1 MLAVARVT
9 WDGILGGDG
18 RKLAAETTRGWMD
31 RSRPAA
37 AESNA
42 TAARQV
48 PLGKDAVD
56 SHGRGR
62 AGPQPRAPLLDS
74 TSCACPLAL
83 AFHD

>member
-1 MLAVARVT
+1 M
-9 WDGILGGDG
+9 G
-18 RKLAAETTRGWMD
+18 

-37 AESNA
+37 GAESNA

-62 AGPQPRAPLLDS
+62 AGPPRHAPLL
-74 TSCACPLAL
+74 LATGFDQLCMRVSL
-83 AFHD
+83 AFHH